1 MDAPTY
7 FLVINGKP
15 EGPFTLEE
23 LKNKSI
29 KYDSFLKTPA
39 MDDYKEAHEFLE
51 ISALFGFSK
60 YYATPQY
67 FAGFDLRLLAAAI
80 DWFIIFGIVAFLQ
93 LLLILVLDNRNSNY
107 YIIAIG
113 FVALP
118 ILKFSYQIAL
128 EYLQQATW
136 GKKMLNIK
144 VSNLQGLAPSLSQI
158 VIRNFAKI
166 ISTALFFFGY
176 LYSFLNKKHQT
187 LHDIIAE
194 TLVIKDRLI

>member
-15 EGPFTLEE
+15 QGPFTFEE
-23 LKNKSI
+23 LKTKPI

-39 MDDYKEAHEFLE
+39 MDDYKEAHELHE
-51 ISALFGFSK
+51 ISAFFGFAK
-60 YYATPQY
+60 QYATPQY
-67 FAGFDLRLLAAAI
+67 FAGFDLRLLATAI
-80 DWFIIFGIVAFLQ
+80 DWFIIFAIVAFLQ
-93 LLLILVLDNRNSNY
+93 LLLILVLDNRGSNN

-113 FVALP
+113 VASLP
-118 ILKFSYQIAL
+118 ILKFAYQISL

-144 VSNLQGLAPSLSQI
+144 ITNMQGLAPSFAQI
-158 VIRNFAKI
+158 LIRNLSKI
-166 ISTALFFFGY
+166 ISTAPFFFGY
-176 LYSFLNKKHQT
+176 LYSFLNKKQQT